1 MYRSIRFAVAVL
13 VGAGCCVAQ
22 RADDRIVSNA
32 VLWESELAHLRTQVA
47 TRQSDLAKTTFLRE
61 YTGAL
66 IDIGRPDA
74 DTTRLH
80 RALDFASF
88 DTAEFYPRFRGDR
101 MPAACG
107 ITSFFYIKLL
117 HALGFKAY
125 QYSFGFTSASYQ
137 RFVHSVA
144 LVEID
149 FGGSRR
155 LIVQDPYLN
164 LVYRTTEGEPID
176 FFEFLSAL
184 RAQQYGR
191 IVMDAS
197 SLSTSLLISD
207 PELYYPHLNSECQ
220 TLLAGALQQGNGR
233 VRTRLPI
240 NRDYMTLM
248 RSPCDAFEDAFVDAM
263 RAHGITA
270 PFIHAYTLRAADLVG
285 SSDHAAL
292 QQRIEDALRQ

>member
-1 MYRSIRFAVAVL
+1 MYRSMRFAVAVL
-13 VGAGCCVAQ
+13 VSAGCVAQ
-22 RADDRIVSNA
+22 RADDTIVSNVA
-32 VLWESELAHLRTQVA
+32 LWESELAHLRTQLA
-47 TRQSDLAKTTFLRE
+47 TQESDFARTTFLRE

-66 IDIGRPDA
+66 IDIGRTDA

-80 RALDFASF
+80 RSVDFASF
-88 DTAEFYPRFRGDR
+88 DAAEFYPQFRSDR

-125 QYSFGFTSASYQ
+125 QYSFGFTRAPHQ

-149 FGGSRR
+149 FAGSKR

-164 LVYRTTEGEPID
+164 LVYRTTGGEPID
-176 FFEFLSAL
+176 FYEFLAAL
-184 RAQQYGR
+184 REHQYER

-197 SLSTSLLISD
+197 SLTTSLLVSD
-207 PELYYPHLNSECQ
+207 PELYYPYLNSECK
-220 TLLAGALQQGNGR
+220 TLLAGALQRGSGK

-240 NRDYMTLM
+240 TRDYMTLM
-248 RSPCDAFEDAFVDAM
+248 RSPCDAFESAFVGAM
-263 RAHGITA
+263 REHGITE
-270 PFIHAYTLRAADLVG
+270 PFIYAYTLRAADLVG
-285 SSDHAAL
+285 SSDYEAL
-292 QQRIEDALRQ
+292 QQRIDHALGR